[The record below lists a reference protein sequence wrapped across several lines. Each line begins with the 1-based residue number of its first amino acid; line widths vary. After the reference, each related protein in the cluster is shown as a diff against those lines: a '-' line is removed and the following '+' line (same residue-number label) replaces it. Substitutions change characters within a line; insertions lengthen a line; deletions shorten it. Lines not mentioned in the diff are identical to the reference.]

1 MACALR
7 ILARGKS
14 GALDNFYA
22 ISSQREHILI
32 AAMSAGTP
40 SSTSSGASSP
50 IPVNGQVDIA
60 SPPMQ
65 TPPIARSTAAHY
77 SELDEK
83 RMHEV
88 RGLALSWQTTY
99 NDIGRLSVLGPT

>member
-1 MACALR
+1 MLSLR
-7 ILARGKS
+7 NEKK
-14 GALDNFYA
+14 
-22 ISSQREHILI
+22 HILL

-50 IPVNGQVDIA
+50 IPVNGQADIA

-88 RGLALSWQTTY
+88 RGQALSWQTTY
-99 NDIGRLSVLGPT
+99 NDIGRLSVLGPTEE